1 MDLEIIEYD
10 PIYKDDFKNLN
21 IEWIEKYFTI
31 EPHDLEQLDDPEGYI
46 LNNGGMIF
54 FAKYG
59 NEIVGTCALIKT
71 DVTSYELAK
80 MAVSPKYQGIGAG
93 RKLGQ
98 TAIEAAQKLGAT
110 YLYLESNQKL
120 TPALTLYK
128 SLGFVEVPIGDTPF
142 ARANFKAEIYF

>member
-1 MDLEIIEYD
+1 
-10 PIYKDDFKNLN
+10 KDDFKNLN
-21 IEWIEKYFTI
+21 IEWIEKYFTV

-98 TAIEAAQKLGAT
+98 TAIEAAKKLGAT

-142 ARANFKAEIYF
+142 ARANFKAEIHF

>member
-1 MDLEIIEYD
+1 MDLEIIDYE
-10 PIYKDDFKNLN
+10 PIYKEDFKNLN
-21 IEWIEKYFTI
+21 IEWIEKYFTV
-31 EPHDLEQLDDPEGYI
+31 EPHDLEQLDEPEGYI
-46 LNNGGMIF
+46 LSNGGKIF

-59 NEIVGTCALIKT
+59 DEIVGTCALIKT
-71 DVTSYELAK
+71 GGTSYELAK

-98 TAIEAAQKLGAT
+98 AAIEAAQKLGAT

-142 ARANFKAEIYF
+142 ARANFKAEIHF

>member
-1 MDLEIIEYD
+1 MDLEIIDYD

-21 IEWIEKYFTI
+21 IEWIEKYFTV

-98 TAIEAAQKLGAT
+98 TAIEAAKKLGAT

-142 ARANFKAEIYF
+142 ARANFKAEIHF